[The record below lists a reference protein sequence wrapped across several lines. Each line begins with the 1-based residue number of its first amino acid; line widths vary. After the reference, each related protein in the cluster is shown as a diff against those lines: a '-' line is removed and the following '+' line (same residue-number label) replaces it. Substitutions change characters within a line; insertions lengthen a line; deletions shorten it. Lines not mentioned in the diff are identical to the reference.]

1 MLKVGRR
8 WQFRLTLP
16 GLVLLV
22 ALLINGGIIVLLH
35 ANSPIAEASDGHDCT
50 GTLHEPSLGGAVIVD
65 SHEVICSN
73 VTSFGGTTVIRG
85 IVKGNIVSF
94 GGNVIIAGGVEGN
107 IYLYGGNVTL
117 QDGTQ
122 LNGDIHLCNGQLAK
136 GTTIQFHGNVY
147 GCSQSIGQLLI
158 EDGGG
163 FGFRF
168 WSILTWLGVGI
179 LLIVLLP
186 EHVMLVRTTI
196 LSKMRRSF
204 FLGLL
209 SAFLAPVVLAILFAL
224 IVSIPLAILVA
235 LALIAA
241 WALGIVALG
250 WVIGDYILQ
259 RIAPQ
264 QSTRLLQVIVGL
276 TILVLAGSL
285 PYVGWLINIGAG
297 MIGLGAVFLSRFGTR
312 LYSQPRQPLTL

>member
-8 WQFRLTLP
+8 WQCRLLWP
-16 GLVLLV
+16 GLMFFV
-22 ALLINGGIIVLLH
+22 ALLINGGMIVLLQ
-35 ANSPIAEASDGHDCT
+35 SGSSVAEANDGHNCT
-50 GTLHEPSLGGAVIVD
+50 GTLHQPSFGGAIVVD

-73 VTSFGGTTVIRG
+73 VTSFGGTMVIRG
-85 IVKGNIVSF
+85 TVNGNLVSF
-94 GGNVIIAGGVEGN
+94 GGNVIVAGKINGN
-107 IYLYGGNVTL
+107 IYLYGSNVTL

-136 GTTIQFHGNVY
+136 DITILFHGNVY
-147 GCSQSIGQLLI
+147 GCSQSVGQLLI

-179 LLIVLLP
+179 LLTVLLP

-209 SAFLAPVVLAILFAL
+209 STFLAPVVLAILFAL

-235 LALIAA
+235 LVLIAA
-241 WALGIVALG
+241 WALGVVAFG
-250 WVIGDYILQ
+250 WLIGDYIVQ

-264 QSTRLLQVIVGL
+264 HNTRLLQVAIGL
-276 TILVLAGSL
+276 TILVLVGSL
-285 PYVGWLINIGAG
+285 PYIGWLINVGAG
-297 MIGLGAVFLSRFGTR
+297 MVGLGAVFLSRFGTR
-312 LYSQPRQPLTL
+312 LYSQPRQPLML